1 VAVFPAVIMRGGT
14 SKAVFFKDEDLPAD
28 PEVRDRVILAAFG
41 SPDPYGR
48 QIDGLGG
55 ATSTTSKVAI
65 IGRGYRP
72 LASRNET
79 SDTAI
84 GRPKG
89 VDVTYTFG
97 QVSID
102 RPLVDG
108 RGNCGN
114 ISSAVGPFA
123 VDEGLVAAV
132 EPTTPVRFLNTNTGK
147 VIVAHVPTADG
158 RFNPEGDLEIPGVPG
173 TGARVQLDYLDPGGA
188 VTGRLL
194 PTGNVTDVLDV
205 PGVGRVR
212 VSLVDAANPLVFC
225 SFADVGLTG
234 KEPPAEV
241 DADQELLE
249 RLEAVRA
256 EAAVA
261 CGIAAT
267 PAEATRSAPSVPKL
281 AMVGP
286 PTTYDQLDGTVRAAG
301 EFDLLARMLSMGKLH
316 RAYPLTGA
324 ICTTVAANIPGTV
337 VADALGGVA
346 GGAVRL
352 GHPSGVLRMSAAP
365 QQVDGEWTVE
375 KVSADRT
382 ARRLMEGK
390 VYVPDAALHG

>member
-1 VAVFPAVIMRGGT
+1 MAVFPAVIMRGGT

-28 PEVRDRVILAAFG
+28 PDVRDRVILAAFG

-55 ATSTTSKVAI
+55 ATSTTSKVAV
-65 IGRGYRP
+65 IGRGGPR
-72 LASRNET
+72 E
-79 SDTAI
+79 
-84 GRPKG
+84 

-123 VDEGLVAAV
+123 VDEGLVAAA
-132 EPTTPVRFLNTNTGK
+132 EPTTPVRFLNTNTDK
-147 VIVAHVPTADG
+147 VIVAHVPTAG
-158 RFNPEGDLEIPGVPG
+158 GCFNPEGELEIPGVPG
-173 TGARVQLDYLDPGGA
+173 TGARVQLDYLNPGGA

-205 PGVGRVR
+205 PGGGRVR

-225 SFADVGLTG
+225 AFADVGLTG

-249 RLEAVRA
+249 KLEAVRA

-267 PAEATRSAPSVPKL
+267 PRDATESTPSVPKL

-286 PTTYDQLDGTVRAAG
+286 PAAYDQLDGTVRGAG
-301 EFDLLARMLSMGKLH
+301 EFDLLARMLSMGKMH

-337 VADALGGVA
+337 VADALGGPA

-352 GHPSGVLRMSAAP
+352 GHPSGVLRMAAAP

-375 KVSADRT
+375 KVSAERT

-390 VYVPDAALHG
+390 VYVPDRVLRG